1 MRRRESLER
10 QKVDA
15 AARDAALARFRAN
28 PTEENKRAIHD
39 MVAAE
44 APLVPLI
51 YGQSV
56 VVHARKLRNVT
67 STATGVMSLASVT
80 MA

>member
-1 MRRRESLER
+1 
-10 QKVDA
+10 
-15 AARDAALARFRAN
+15 
-28 PTEENKRAIHD
+28 